1 MCDITVNG
9 SKVVS
14 ELKLLGVGG
23 WFINPFWNPGL
34 ATLTHILGVSTAK
47 SYGKE
52 FQSHMEAD
60 QNPAFSEDGVWLTG
74 IAMPFLNYFI
84 FYVQI

>member
-1 MCDITVNG
+1 
-9 SKVVS
+9 
-14 ELKLLGVGG
+14 
-23 WFINPFWNPGL
+23 
-34 ATLTHILGVSTAK
+34 
-47 SYGKE
+47 
-52 FQSHMEAD
+52 MEAD